1 MNTSPSQLRKILGR
15 REVLGLA
22 FGAMIGWSW
31 VVLSGEMKR
40 EKEEQEKRDSLLCP
54 LFQKDFRLTIFD

>member
-1 MNTSPSQLRKILGR
+1 
-15 REVLGLA
+15 
-22 FGAMIGWSW
+22 MIGWSW

-40 EKEEQEKRDSLLCP
+40 EKEEQEKRDSLLCH